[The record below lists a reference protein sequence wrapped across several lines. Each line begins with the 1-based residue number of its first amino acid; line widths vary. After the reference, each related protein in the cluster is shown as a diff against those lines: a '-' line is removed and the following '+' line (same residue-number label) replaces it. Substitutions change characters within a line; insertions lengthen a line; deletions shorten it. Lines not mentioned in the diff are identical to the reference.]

1 MTHEA
6 EIAIDKSYVTHN
18 NGERFLSLHEV
29 EFRTSLKRS
38 TLYALPDFPRPVKI
52 TVRRSA
58 WRASEVQAW
67 IDSRIHAGDV
77 A

>member
-1 MTHEA
+1 MSNAQPAQTSA
-6 EIAIDKSYVTHN
+6 PSLPI
-18 NGERFLSLHEV
+18 GERFLSLREV

-38 TLYALPDFPRPVKI
+38 TLYALPEFPRPVKI

-58 WRASEVQAW
+58 WLASQVDAW
-67 IDSRIHAGDV
+67 IDSRVRAGGV